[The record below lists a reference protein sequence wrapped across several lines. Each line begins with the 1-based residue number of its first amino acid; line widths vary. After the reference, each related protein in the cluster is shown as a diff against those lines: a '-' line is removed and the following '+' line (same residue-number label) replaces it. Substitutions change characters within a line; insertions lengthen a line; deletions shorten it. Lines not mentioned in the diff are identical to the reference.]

1 MNDFFVQFHLLPE
14 TSFNKQPDNRI
25 NTTGTMQEEQIRS
38 GMVAIVGP
46 PNAGKSTLMN
56 TLLGQKISIVTPK
69 PQTTRNRIL
78 GILNGPDY
86 QVVLLDTPGL
96 HKARQ
101 PLNLEMVKI
110 ALASLSEVDAI
121 LFLIDVSLPVPAAK
135 QSKAVE
141 YLDGAKCPAILV
153 LNKIDLLDKEKLLP
167 MIQTYQAL
175 YPFAAIVPVSAL
187 HNNGTDLLIKELVS
201 LLPTGPKYYPDDIPT
216 DATERFIVAE
226 IIREKI
232 FLKTGQEVPYSTAVL
247 IDSFKEDAEKQ
258 LVTIHATIVVEKSS
272 QKGIIIGKRGA
283 KLEQIGKNA
292 RLDIEKLLA
301 QKVLLKLWVKVQ
313 KNWSRDMR
321 FLKELGFN
329 Q

>member
-1 MNDFFVQFHLLPE
+1 MHEVE
-14 TSFNKQPDNRI
+14 IK
-25 NTTGTMQEEQIRS
+25 S

-56 TLLGQKISIVTPK
+56 SLLGQKISIVTPK

-86 QVVLLDTPGL
+86 QIVLIDTPGL

-110 ALASLSEVDAI
+110 ALASLSEVDVI
-121 LFLIDVSLPVPAAK
+121 LFLIDVSLPMPEK
-135 QSKAVE
+135 QSKAVK
-141 YLDGAKCPAILV
+141 YLDGANCPAILV

-167 MIQTYQAL
+167 MIHIYQKI
-175 YPFAAIVPVSAL
+175 YPFAAIIPVSAL
-187 HNNGTDLLIKELVS
+187 HNSGTDLLIKELIS
-201 LLPTGPKYYPDDIPT
+201 FLPKGPRYYPEDIPT

-232 FLKTGQEVPYSTAVL
+232 FLQTGQEIPYSTAVM
-247 IDSFKEDAEKQ
+247 IDDFKEDEKKSM
-258 LVTIHATIVVEKSS
+258 VTIHATILVEKSS
-272 QKGIIIGKRGA
+272 QKGIIIGKKGS
-283 KLEQIGKNA
+283 KLVQIGKNA
-292 RLDIEKLLA
+292 RFDIEKLLG

-313 KNWSRDMR
+313 KNWSKDMR
-321 FLKELGFN
+321 FLKELGFDH
-329 Q
+329 

>member
-1 MNDFFVQFHLLPE
+1 MHEVE
-14 TSFNKQPDNRI
+14 TK
-25 NTTGTMQEEQIRS
+25 S

-86 QVVLLDTPGL
+86 QIVLIDTPGL

-110 ALASLSEVDAI
+110 ALASLSEVDVI
-121 LFLIDVSLPVPAAK
+121 LFLIDVSLPMPEK

-141 YLDGAKCPAILV
+141 YLDGANCPAILV

-167 MIQTYQAL
+167 MIHIYQKI
-175 YPFAAIVPVSAL
+175 YPFAAIIPVSAL
-187 HNNGTDLLIKELVS
+187 HNSGTDLLLEELIS
-201 LLPTGPKYYPDDIPT
+201 FLPKGPKYYPEDIPT

-232 FLKTGQEVPYSTAVL
+232 FLQTGQEIPYSTAVM
-247 IDSFKEDAEKQ
+247 IDDFKEDEKRS
-258 LVTIHATIVVEKSS
+258 LVTIHATIIVEKSS
-272 QKGIIIGKRGA
+272 QKGIIIGKKGS
-283 KLEQIGKNA
+283 KLVQIGKNA
-292 RLDIEKLLA
+292 RFDIEKLLG

-313 KNWSRDMR
+313 KNWSKDMR
-321 FLKELGFN
+321 FLKELGFDH
-329 Q
+329 